1 MLEETTVIDRF
12 LIEVAEVFEISAD
25 ALKDD
30 SVFVTSAPW
39 DSLSV
44 LSVISLVDEFYS
56 VALSTSEIMRC
67 KNLEDLLN
75 IVRSR
80 GGRA

>member
-1 MLEETTVIDRF
+1 MIDRF

-80 GGRA
+80 GGKI